1 MGTQGITRREARAAE
16 RMRRRA
22 VLRKE
27 EEARWSSGNGG
38 SSRGVLGPAMP
49 GRSQGAW
56 PRDLYGA
63 PGLVVRS
70 TYVEEETVPCSTQT
84 LVEAGCWWTG

>member
-70 TYVEEETVPCSTQT
+70 TYVEEETVPCST
-84 LVEAGCWWTG
+84 L

>member
-49 GRSQGAW
+49 GPREVAGALASGFIGSTRSGRA
-56 PRDLYGA
+56 
-63 PGLVVRS
+63 
-70 TYVEEETVPCSTQT
+70 
-84 LVEAGCWWTG
+84 

>member
-1 MGTQGITRREARAAE
+1 MQGLAQPCAMAQAPGHAGQGCRARRRNSRRSAKGTQGITRLEAAAE
-16 RMRRRA
+16 RMRRHA
-22 VLRKE
+22 VLLEE

-56 PRDLYGA
+56 PRDL
-63 PGLVVRS
+63 
-70 TYVEEETVPCSTQT
+70 
-84 LVEAGCWWTG
+84 